1 MGCGRS
7 KFHSHDE
14 QEKHSKTNGI
24 DKDKNSN
31 NPTDAELEN
40 AKSRTRRCTPA
51 VNTNG
56 ALQQPNFNVPTQDK
70 AYVPVKTIEYF
81 REKFSANKP
90 FSNKGIAPQ
99 VLRVTNSQLEFFKML
114 DEKIE
119 MGGQFSS
126 DEEESI
132 IYYKQSTELV
142 TS

>member
-31 NPTDAELEN
+31 NPTDAELES

-56 ALQQPNFNVPTQDK
+56 ALQQPNFNIPTQDK
-70 AYVPVKTIEYF
+70 AY
-81 REKFSANKP
+81 EKFSANKP

-142 TS
+142 NS